1 MLLENRASGG
11 LPVPMVARLQ
21 TSCGPVLFFEGARLP
36 IHAICKKNVNQ
47 DFLNLI
53 IFYLFA
59 GQIEQQNPQSHYW
72 PQYQYQMP
80 QHPNHQ
86 DSHYWPQYQYQVP
99 YNLTKGQFEVW
110 QMEAMATGIDQ
121 MSYSS
126 QHIVYQGKD

>member
-1 MLLENRASGG
+1 MR
-11 LPVPMVARLQ
+11 
-21 TSCGPVLFFEGARLP
+21 FP
-36 IHAICKKNVNQ
+36 IECKWT
-47 DFLNLI
+47 DFLKKLI

-72 PQYQYQMP
+72 PQQYQYQVP

-86 DSHYWPQYQYQVP
+86 DSHYWPPQYQYQVP

-126 QHIVYQGKD
+126 QHIVYQGNYFLFTLNSLKVSRS

>member
-1 MLLENRASGG
+1 MRFGAHFRGRSHTHSCD
-11 LPVPMVARLQ
+11 LQ
-21 TSCGPVLFFEGARLP
+21 KK
-36 IHAICKKNVNQ
+36 CKWT
-47 DFLNLI
+47 DFLKKYI
-53 IFYLFA
+53 ILYLFS

-72 PQYQYQMP
+72 PQQYQYQVP

-86 DSHYWPQYQYQVP
+86 DSHYWPPQYQYQVP

-126 QHIVYQGKD
+126 QHIVYQGNYFLFT

>member
-1 MLLENRASGG
+1 MRFAKK
-11 LPVPMVARLQ
+11 
-21 TSCGPVLFFEGARLP
+21 
-36 IHAICKKNVNQ
+36 CKWI
-47 DFLNLI
+47 DYFLNLI
-53 IFYLFA
+53 IIYLFA

-72 PQYQYQMP
+72 PQYQYQVP

-126 QHIVYQGKD
+126 QHIVYQGNYFLFTDIPRFPGFGFQQFLF

>member
-1 MLLENRASGG
+1 MLLKNRASGG
-11 LPVPMVARLQ
+11 LPVPTVAKLQ
-21 TSCGPVLFFEGARLP
+21 PCAGRRSFSRALVYLFMRFA
-36 IHAICKKNVNQ
+36 KKNVNQ

-72 PQYQYQMP
+72 PQYQYQVP
-80 QHPNHQ
+80 QHQNHQ